1 MADLIHYDQPALSL
15 ISNGAECMLI
25 RKKFFTDHA
34 SQHLLNKVR
43 HEVRARVLRMTSSHI
58 TYDVLH
64 VSDFYE
70 YIIISHL

>member
-43 HEVRARVLRMTSSHI
+43 HEVRARVLCMTSHN
-58 TYDVLH
+58 VLH
-64 VSDFYE
+64 VFDFYK
-70 YIIISHL
+70 YIISHLQL